1 MHRRVP
7 MDLASRAALIAAAA
21 LGSLGSLLVTL
32 AAAGDAAGA
41 GDGRAPPCD
50 AVEVSYA
57 LSANLQLTDTT
68 MGQGDGTHRI
78 GPGSTVLRYHVEGG
92 EPTGP
97 VEMIAYEMH
106 ERFRIDSNLLFWNTH
121 VTTDAKTTVSA
132 DPCGVVA
139 RGVLTGDTIEWTS
152 EVRAQT
158 DGTLTCVGSLCGK
171 LGAPAPGTS
180 PLHVAN
186 HESRLRPWSFAPDK
200 KTFTM
205 QRTWLSHS
213 ESPKQTSFVALAGRE
228 VRRTCAPEPPPA
240 PTCAP

>member
-1 MHRRVP
+1 
-7 MDLASRAALIAAAA
+7 MDLGVRAAALGAAAIAAAA
-21 LGSLGSLLVTL
+21 LASLGSLLVSL
-32 AAAGDAAGA
+32 AAAGDARAGQ
-41 GDGRAPPCD
+41 APPCD

-57 LSANLQLTDTT
+57 LSANLQLTGTT

-78 GPGSTVLRYHVEGG
+78 GPGSTVLRYHVENGAV
-92 EPTGP
+92 TGP
-97 VEMIAYEMH
+97 VQMLAYDMQ
-106 ERFRIDSNLLFWNTH
+106 ERFRIDSKLLFWNTH
-121 VTTDAKTTVSA
+121 VTTDAKTTVTA

-139 RGVLTGDTIEWTS
+139 EGVLSGDTIEWTS

-186 HESRLRPWSFAPDK
+186 HESRLRPWTFAPDK

-205 QRTWLSHS
+205 PRTWLSHS

-228 VRRTCAPEPPPA
+228 MRRTCAPEPAPA
-240 PTCAP
+240 GTCAP